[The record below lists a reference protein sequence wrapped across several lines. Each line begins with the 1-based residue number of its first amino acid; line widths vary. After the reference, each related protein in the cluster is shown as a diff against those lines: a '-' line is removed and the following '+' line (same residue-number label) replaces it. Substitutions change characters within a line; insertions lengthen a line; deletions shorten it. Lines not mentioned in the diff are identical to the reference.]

1 MPFRTPRALVGALL
15 IGLVAGACAGG
26 SGSTSGPSRT
36 PGPTSAGQSP
46 STAPDP
52 SVMPGSSTAAVD
64 LDQAFIDMMVPHH
77 QAAIEMAKIAQG
89 RAPHPELK
97 TLANEI
103 ISAQEGEIKQLR
115 DWRQAW
121 FGSSATPPMDKMP
134 PLPGM
139 TMPGME
145 GMAMGETMD
154 MTADIEPLRTAEP
167 FDMAFIEAMSVH
179 HQSAIAAAQTITKST
194 QRPEIKQIAAGI
206 IAAQQRELDQMKA
219 WMAAWYPG

>member
-1 MPFRTPRALVGALL
+1 MASRTPRAPAGALL
-15 IGLVAGACAGG
+15 ISLVAGACAGG
-26 SGSTSGPSRT
+26 SGSTSGP
-36 PGPTSAGQSP
+36 TSAGQSP
-46 STAPDP
+46 STAPDQ
-52 SVMPGSSTAAVD
+52 SVMPGSSVTPGSSTAAVD

-77 QAAIEMAKIAQG
+77 QAAIEMAKIAQQ
-89 RAPHPELK
+89 RATHPELK

-103 ISAQEGEIKQLR
+103 ISGQEGEIKQLR

-145 GMAMGETMD
+145 GMAMGATMD

-194 QRPEIKQIAAGI
+194 QRPETKQIAADI
-206 IAAQQRELDQMKA
+206 IAAQQRELDQMKT